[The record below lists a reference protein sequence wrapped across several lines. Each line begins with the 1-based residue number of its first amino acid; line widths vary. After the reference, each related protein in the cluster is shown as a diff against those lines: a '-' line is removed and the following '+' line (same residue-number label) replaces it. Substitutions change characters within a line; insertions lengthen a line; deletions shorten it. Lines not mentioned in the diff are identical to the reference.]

1 MIKLKDLKPNPKNP
15 RIISEDQLEKLKN
28 SIKRDPEFMKLRPIV
43 HDGGMI
49 LGGNMRYRA
58 CLALGKKEVPNSWVK
73 DASDLTDEQKRRFIV
88 VDNAPDGMT
97 GDWDWEEL
105 SDEFDMEELAD
116 WGFSAD
122 ELEKSFGGF
131 ELESDQDAEP
141 QIDKAE
147 ELREKWQ
154 VETGQLWRLGEH
166 RLLCGDS
173 TNAEDVARCLGG
185 VVPLLM
191 VTDPPYGVEYDA
203 NWRDEADR
211 AKGKHHCARAVG
223 KVENDDRADWSEA
236 YALFPGDVAYV
247 WHPPGATGLIFGAS
261 LQASG
266 FDIRMIIIWAKSH
279 FPIGR
284 GHYHVQHEPCYYA
297 VRKKSGATGHW
308 GGDRKQTTLWQ
319 IPKPQKSETGHSTQ
333 KPIECMARPIRNHDS
348 EYIYEPFSGSGTTII
363 ACEQLNRKCRAI
375 EISPAYV
382 AVAIQRFLDATGKEP
397 FMVDA

>member
-1 MIKLKDLKPNPKNP
+1 MKSIHLNDGTHGLPKNP
-15 RIISEDQLEKLKN
+15 RFIRDERFAALCD
-28 SIKRDPEFMKLRPIV
+28 SIRDNPEYMPARPIV
-43 HDGGMI
+43 VDEAGTI

-58 CLALGKKEVPNSWVK
+58 AKELKIDPLPAGWVQVVEGWTVEK
-73 DASDLTDEQKRRFIV
+73 KRRFIV
-88 VDNAPDGMT
+88 MDNRGFGEDDMDLLAN
-97 GDWDWEEL
+97 DWDIEEL
-105 SDEFDMEELAD
+105 IAAGFDPTSLDDLIGEEEETD
-116 WGFSAD
+116 G
-122 ELEKSFGGF
+122 
-131 ELESDQDAEP
+131 DAEP
-141 QIDKAE
+141 QVDKAE
-147 ELREKWQ
+147 ELREFWG
-154 VETGQLWRLGEH
+154 VETGQLWQLGDH

-173 TNAEDVARCLGG
+173 TNAEAVARCLGG

-203 NWRDEADR
+203 NWRNEADR
-211 AKGKHHCARAVG
+211 ANGKPYGARAVG

-375 EISPAYV
+375 EISPGYV

-397 FMVDA
+397 FKVDA

>member
-154 VETGQLWRLGEH
+154 VETGQLWQLGEH

-223 KVENDDRADWSEA
+223 KVENDDRADWSAA

-247 WHPPGATGLIFGAS
+247 WHAPGATGLIFGAS

-266 FDIRMIIIWAKSH
+266 FDIRTTIIWAKSH
-279 FPIGR
+279 FAIGR
-284 GHYHVQHEPCYYA
+284 GHYHGQHEPCYYA

-333 KPIECMARPIRNHDS
+333 KPLECMARPIRNHDS
-348 EYIYEPFSGSGTTII
+348 EYVYEPFSGSGTTII

-397 FMVDA
+397 FKVDA